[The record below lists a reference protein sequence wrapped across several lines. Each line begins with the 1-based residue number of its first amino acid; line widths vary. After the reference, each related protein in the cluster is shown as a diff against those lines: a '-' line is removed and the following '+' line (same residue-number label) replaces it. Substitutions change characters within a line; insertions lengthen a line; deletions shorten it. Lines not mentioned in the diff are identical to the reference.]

1 MQELEERVIFPSIP
15 TDPHVQWLSNVDQV
29 IPRVISMA
37 AYYYPG
43 PDAAKLVDVDRLAT
57 SLSETL
63 TLYPVLAG
71 RLRMKEKGALGVEC
85 NDAGALL
92 VMAMADGRLDEP
104 SSGLSCH
111 PHTISLPIDLRW
123 APSALAARAKVREDS
138 VARGINRED
147 FLLRVKVTT
156 FRCGGVSI
164 LSVIHHAIADGRPM
178 AEFMN
183 SWAEIA
189 RRGIE
194 TSQNGC
200 GVSKS
205 PAKVTLPPVHDR
217 SLLKPR
223 APPRVQRPPTSLI
236 LAPSSTTPP
245 PPDPAIAKPG
255 SEGGLQ
261 SGKEAAA
268 YNQIPTPPGL
278 PDMST
283 QMWHFTDEDLAALK
297 RRAAEDITAITPF
310 EPAHKGAGDGG
321 HGGGDDLGAGGETRV
336 DVNSVFPI
344 DPAAQRFTT
353 NDVLM
358 AHLWKCVSRARG
370 LHVSKADEKE
380 EAEGEGRA
388 DVSSACSDTWQSGE
402 DGKLVRLG
410 MAVDGRKRLRP
421 CLPEGYFGNAMF
433 WSCASAP
440 AGQLVT
446 ESLGRTA
453 QRIHRSVQEMVDDNL
468 RDTID
473 WIEQQDDLTAI
484 VPPFRYFMGPDL
496 ICSNWSHL
504 PAYDCDFGWG
514 PPVYFGH
521 PPVSEFEGFIV
532 ITATGKKKQASG
544 YGGGGL
550 FDLLASPE
558 SSCRPAPRLNWQEVA
573 RWSTSPAVE
582 EHVVACWRS
591 RPPARMPKSDSDS
604 VKRHITN
611 SGVYLE
617 SKQGEQEAAM
627 QLLPPHGKRSLA
639 LQPEPGNIAIE
650 VQVKRLRGS
659 ATKDF

>member
-1 MQELEERVIFPSIP
+1 MQELEERVIVPSIP

-29 IPRVISMA
+29 MLRIIMMTG
-37 AYYYPG
+37 YYYPG
-43 PDAAKLVDVDRLAT
+43 PDAAKMVDVDRLAT

-71 RLRMKEKGALGVEC
+71 RLRMKDNGALEVEC

-111 PHTISLPIDLRW
+111 PHPISLPIDLRW
-123 APSALAARAKVREDS
+123 AASALTASAKEREDR
-138 VARGINRED
+138 VGRTINRGD
-147 FLLRVKVTT
+147 FIFLVKVTT

-164 LSVIHHAIADGRPM
+164 VSAFHHAVADGRAM

-183 SWAEIA
+183 SWAETM

-194 TSQNGC
+194 SSQKGRC
-200 GVSKS
+200 LTDS
-205 PAKVTLPPVHDR
+205 PAKVSLPPIHDR
-217 SLLKPR
+217 ALLKPR
-223 APPRVQRPPTSLI
+223 APPRVQRPPTGLI
-236 LAPSSTTPP
+236 LAPPSAAPP
-245 PPDPAIAKPG
+245 PPHPSIAKPV

-261 SGKEAAA
+261 SGLEAAA
-268 YNQIPTPPGL
+268 PKRVSSPPGL
-278 PDMST
+278 PDMS
-283 QMWHFTDEDLAALK
+283 MHLRYFTEEELAALK
-297 RRAAEDITAITPF
+297 RRAEEDRRGMTF
-310 EPAHKGAGDGG
+310 EPLHSGAGDGG
-321 HGGGDDLGAGGETRV
+321 HGAGDDLGLEGETRV
-336 DVNSVFPI
+336 DVNSIFPI

-358 AHLWKCVSRARG
+358 AHLWKCVTRARG

-380 EAEGEGRA
+380 EDEGEGCA

-410 MAVDGRKRLRP
+410 TAVDGRKRLRP
-421 CLPEGYFGNAMF
+421 CLPEGFFGNVVF

-484 VPPFRYFMGPDL
+484 ELSCRYFLGPDL
-496 ICSNWSHL
+496 VCSNWSRL
-504 PAYDCDFGWG
+504 PVYDCDFGWG
-514 PPVYFGH
+514 PPVFVGL
-521 PPVSEFEGFIV
+521 PPLRFDGFVV
-532 ITATGKKKQASG
+532 ITAAGKKQQASG

-550 FDLLASPE
+550 FVTICL
-558 SSCRPAPRLNWQEVA
+558 R
-573 RWSTSPAVE
+573 T
-582 EHVVACWRS
+582 EH
-591 RPPARMPKSDSDS
+591 MNNLKSDPHFI
-604 VKRHITN
+604 KRHT
-611 SGVYLE
+611 
-617 SKQGEQEAAM
+617 
-627 QLLPPHGKRSLA
+627 
-639 LQPEPGNIAIE
+639 
-650 VQVKRLRGS
+650 
-659 ATKDF
+659 